1 MLKVYSSIF
10 FIIIQNSRA
19 KSNHKIHFSQAS
31 FFLSVSFLIIF
42 IYRILAGEILTLLKS
57 QIRYIEKN
65 RKKFSADKISKELKI
80 SVNEIQKY
88 LDSNPQQKTPFYF
101 YIILTLIP
109 ILFFVLLEIGLRIFN
124 YGYDLSMWTHVTESK
139 LVLNPEVAR
148 RYFTTI
154 KNLPSSIEDIF
165 DAEKQANSFRV
176 FVLGES
182 SAAGYPFMPTGSFSR
197 YIRKRLELAYPK
209 NKIEVINISLTAVN
223 SYTIRDFIP
232 EVLVQKPDLIL
243 IYTGHNEYYGA
254 LGVGS
259 LESFGSS
266 RSIVNFY
273 LSLNKFKTVQLL
285 KDFVQWFTKLFF
297 GEPPKSSGTLMSRM
311 AKQQSIIFN
320 SDDYKAGLEQFKGN
334 MKDVIEMAKKD
345 NVPIIIGTLASNLK
359 DQKPFISAN
368 NNSYPPAI
376 KIFEEANTV
385 YSSGNYKSADSLFRL
400 AKDLDALRF
409 RAPSE
414 MNKIIEKFGNDYSLA
429 VADVDSAFNAS
440 SIHNI
445 VGDNLMTDHLHPTL
459 HGYQLMGRIFFE
471 TMVKRNYLPSSSSPV
486 IPFNEQD
493 RTTIMQFPFSK
504 IDSSIA
510 LYRIKLLK
518 NDWPYIDPKNKIPTE
533 NLIIPKTYED
543 TLALKLVNDDIT
555 WIECHQKAAEKKLRE
570 KDIDGF
576 LQHMEILIYQYPVI
590 TEYYKIIDDFALD
603 LLKIKDF
610 EKAYRVLQKRYQ
622 LQPNALSTKW
632 LGTIDL
638 NSSRIPSAI
647 KYLEESVPL
656 NPSDVQTK
664 YNLAG
669 AYALNKDFRKSYD
682 IILKVLNK
690 DPQYPGAQ
698 ELLRQLKGI
707 LLIE

>member
-1 MLKVYSSIF
+1 M
-10 FIIIQNSRA
+10 
-19 KSNHKIHFSQAS
+19 
-31 FFLSVSFLIIF
+31 
-42 IYRILAGEILTLLKS
+42 TLLKS

>member
-1 MLKVYSSIF
+1 VAL
-10 FIIIQNSRA
+10 Q
-19 KSNHKIHFSQAS
+19 
-31 FFLSVSFLIIF
+31 
-42 IYRILAGEILTLLKS
+42 KS
-57 QIRYIEKN
+57 QVKYIEKN
-65 RKKFSADKISKELKI
+65 RKKYSVEKISKELNI
-80 SVNEIQKY
+80 PEEDIQKY
-88 LDSNPQQKTPFYF
+88 LDSTPQQKTPPYFYF
-101 YIILTLIP
+101 ILIMIP

-148 RYFTTI
+148 RYFSTI
-154 KNLPSSIEDIF
+154 KNMPSSIEDIF

-197 YIRKRLELAYPK
+197 YVRKRLELVYPK

-232 EVLVQKPDLIL
+232 EVLAQKPDLIL

-285 KDFVQWFTKLFF
+285 KDFIQWFTKLFS

-311 AKQQSIIFN
+311 AKQQSIIFK
-320 SDDYKAGLEQFKGN
+320 SDDYKAGLEQFKEN
-334 MKDVIEMAKKD
+334 MKDVIEIAKKD
-345 NVPIIIGTLASNLK
+345 NIPIIIGTLASNLK
-359 DQKPFISAN
+359 DQKPFISTN

-376 KIFEEANTV
+376 KIFEEADSA
-385 YSSGNYKSADSLFRL
+385 YDSGNYKSADSLFRL

-409 RAPSE
+409 RAPGE
-414 MNKIIEKFGNDYSLA
+414 MNKIIEKFGNDYSIA
-429 VADVDSAFNAS
+429 VADIDSAFNAS

-459 HGYQLMGRIFFE
+459 HGYQLMGKIFFE
-471 TMVKRNYLPSSSSPV
+471 KMVQRNYLPKDFLPA

-493 RTTIMQFPFSK
+493 RATIMQFPFSK

-518 NDWPYIDPKNKIPTE
+518 NDWPYIDPRNKLSDEQIL
-533 NLIIPKTYED
+533 NPKTVED
-543 TLALKLVNDDIT
+543 SLAVKVNKDQLGWADCHLKL
-555 WIECHQKAAEKKLRE
+555 AEKNLRE
-570 KDIDGF
+570 KNIDGF

-603 LLKIKDF
+603 LIKIKDY

-622 LQPNALSTKW
+622 IQPNELSTKW

-647 KYLEESVPL
+647 KYLEESASL
-656 NPSDVQTK
+656 NPSDNQTQ

-669 AYALNKDFRKSYD
+669 AYALNKEYKKSYD
-682 IILKVLNK
+682 VIMKVLNK
-690 DPQYPGAQ
+690 DTQYPGAQ
-698 ELLRQLKGI
+698 ELLQQLKGI
-707 LLIE
+707 LIIK

>member
-1 MLKVYSSIF
+1 M
-10 FIIIQNSRA
+10 
-19 KSNHKIHFSQAS
+19 
-31 FFLSVSFLIIF
+31 
-42 IYRILAGEILTLLKS
+42 TLLKS
-57 QIRYIEKN
+57 QIKYIEKN
-65 RKKFSADKISKELKI
+65 RKKYSVERFSKELNI
-80 SVNEIQKY
+80 PAEEIQKY

-148 RYFTTI
+148 RYFSTI
-154 KNLPSSIEDIF
+154 KNMPSSIEDIF
-165 DAEKQANSFRV
+165 DAGKQANSFRV

-266 RSIVNFY
+266 RSIINFY

-285 KDFVQWFTKLFF
+285 KDFIQWFTKLFS

-320 SDDYKAGLEQFKGN
+320 SEDYKAGIEQFKGN
-334 MKDVIEMAKKD
+334 MQDVIEMAKKD
-345 NVPIIIGTLASNLK
+345 NVPLIIGTLASNLK
-359 DQKPFISAN
+359 DQKPFISTN
-368 NNSYPPAI
+368 NNSYPSAI
-376 KIFEEANTV
+376 KIFEEANTA

-409 RAPSE
+409 RAPGE
-414 MNKIIEKFGNDYSLA
+414 MNKIIEKFGNYYSIA

-459 HGYQLMGRIFFE
+459 HGYQLMGKIFFE
-471 TMVKRNYLPSSSSPV
+471 TMVQRNYLPSSSSPV
-486 IPFNEQD
+486 IPFDEQD

-518 NDWPYIDPKNKIPTE
+518 NDWPYINPKNKVPLE
-533 NLIIPKTYED
+533 QLITPKTYED
-543 TLALKLVNDDIT
+543 TLALKVVNDDIN

-590 TEYYKIIDDFALD
+590 AEYYKLIDDFALD
-603 LLKIKDF
+603 LLKIKDY
-610 EKAYRVLQKRYQ
+610 EKVYYVLQKRYQ
-622 LQPNALSTKW
+622 LQPNDLSTKW

-647 KYLEESVPL
+647 KYLEESVSL
-656 NPSDVQTK
+656 NPSDNQTQ

-669 AYALNKDFRKSYD
+669 AYALNKEYRKSYD
-682 IILKVLNK
+682 IIMKVLNK